1 MMGDQHWSDIEDKIK
16 ENEEIT
22 RGGKDRIFGGSHSNK
37 KRQNHRMG
45 AGKSAGAIGQG
56 QRQARVQ
63 NEDDVLLQLKSTKKS
78 EGTHETYQD
87 FAEGRKGGDG
97 TF

>member
-1 MMGDQHWSDIEDKIK
+1 
-16 ENEEIT
+16 
-22 RGGKDRIFGGSHSNK
+22 
-37 KRQNHRMG
+37 MG
-45 AGKSAGAIGQG
+45 ASKSAGAIGQG

-78 EGTHETYQD
+78 EATHETYQD
-87 FAEGRKGGDG
+87 FGEGRKGGDG